1 MRTAVIVIDMLVDYF
16 RNPPL
21 RDVRAPLVAAINRLT
36 ASARSQGWPIIWIRQ
51 EFRSDLQ
58 DAFLAMRKKGIR
70 ITLEGTEG
78 CQLLPELNRVA
89 GDHELV
95 KKRYSAFFG
104 TDLHDLLLRL
114 EIQRLVVA
122 GINTHACV
130 RMTVI
135 DAYQRDLEVTILR
148 ECVAS
153 RDPEHHDISLRYL
166 AENIADVQSLE
177 DFLSGSS
184 T

>member
-1 MRTAVIVIDMLVDYF
+1 MRTAVVVIDMLVDYF

-21 RDVRAPLVAAINRLT
+21 RDVRDPLVAAINRLT
-36 ASARSQGWPIIWIRQ
+36 ASARTREWPVIWIRQ

-70 ITLEGTEG
+70 VTLEGTEG

-89 GDHELV
+89 GDHELI
-95 KKRYSAFFG
+95 KKRYRAAFFG
-104 TDLHDLLLRL
+104 TDLQDLLRRL
-114 EIQRLVVA
+114 EIRRLVVA
-122 GINTHACV
+122 GIDIHACV

-135 DAYQRDLEVTILR
+135 DEYQRDLEVTILR

-153 RDPEHHDISLRYL
+153 RDPEHHDISLTSQQKTSPTFSR
-166 AENIADVQSLE
+166 
-177 DFLSGSS
+177 
-184 T
+184 